1 MASDVLNN
9 SFNHLEL
16 ECNLMNHP
24 FKFLKSSEREGDD
37 KGNMLIY
44 VYKSPWGLNDDSEDS
59 MCSAEQSL

>member
-16 ECNLMNHP
+16 ECNLMKHP

-37 KGNMLIY
+37 KGDMLIY
-44 VYKSPWGLNDDSEDS
+44 VYKTP
-59 MCSAEQSL
+59 